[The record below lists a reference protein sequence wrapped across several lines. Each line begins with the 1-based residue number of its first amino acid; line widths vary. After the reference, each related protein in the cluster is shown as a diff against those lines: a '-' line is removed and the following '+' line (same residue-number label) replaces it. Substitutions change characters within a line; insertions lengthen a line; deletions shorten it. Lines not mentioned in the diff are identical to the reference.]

1 MTAAQKIFID
11 DTGWFAIMDNK
22 ARNHAFFAEEL
33 QFALNSETK
42 LFTSNISIGNT
53 ISRIRSELSIEL
65 SIKYNE
71 IVEDAHLGNH
81 LRILWIGR
89 RTQKEAVRFMRKHP
103 NLSLHLYDFAHAVL
117 MEKRRINTLLS
128 DRIEFKKLGYTI
140 LPETR
145 HEQ

>member
-11 DTGWFAIMDNK
+11 DTGWLALMDNK
-22 ARNHAFFAEEL
+22 ADNHALFAREF
-33 QFALNSETK
+33 QSALNNETK

-53 ISRIRSELSIEL
+53 ISRIRNELSLEI

-103 NLSLHLYDFAHAVL
+103 NLPLHLYDFAHAVL
-117 MEKRRINTLLS
+117 MEKRRINTLIS
-128 DRIEFKKLGYTI
+128 GRIEFKKLGYTI
-140 LPETR
+140 LPEI
-145 HEQ
+145 HN